1 MLVSRELHVK
11 ATPCP
16 TVVSAGEPKPVQS
29 EREAGALDVL
39 DTKAAEGE
47 GAADT
52 LPVNVTVSSVG
63 GGATSPEKPTF
74 NLLDHLKGFL
84 WWGECK

>member
-16 TVVSAGEPKPVQS
+16 TVVSAGEPKPAQS

-52 LPVNVTVSSVG
+52 LPVNVAVSSVG